1 MSLFTLFMLLIAST
15 VVTLTVL
22 TVGFPSSKGE
32 EAKQEPAKDIRG
44 KQLRFVSILVGIFLP
59 VAAGLVYG
67 MVWVGSTAPPDYIS
81 QKIAKSQDPECLKQR
96 LGKVIESRALNR
108 HEVMEA
114 SKVCNRG
121 TKSGVPTRLQQ
132 KEALQ
137 NDG

>member
-67 MVWVGSTAPPDYIS
+67 MVWVGSTAPPNYIS
-81 QKIAKSQDPECLKQR
+81 QKIAKSGGQ
-96 LGKVIESRALNR
+96 IYYATT
-108 HEVMEA
+108 VMEA

>member
-81 QKIAKSQDPECLKQR
+81 QKIAKSGGQ
-96 LGKVIESRALNR
+96 IYYATT
-108 HEVMEA
+108 VMEA

>member
-32 EAKQEPAKDIRG
+32 EAKQEPAEDIRG
-44 KQLRFVSILVGIFLP
+44 KQLRFVSILAGTFLP

-81 QKIAKSQDPECLKQR
+81 QKIAKSGGQ
-96 LGKVIESRALNR
+96 IYYATT
-108 HEVMEA
+108 VMEA

>member
-1 MSLFTLFMLLIAST
+1 MIFAGAFCL
-15 VVTLTVL
+15 VVTEKIYELVYAFHVADCQHL
-22 TVGFPSSKGE
+22 TVGVPSAKGE

-81 QKIAKSQDPECLKQR
+81 QKIAKSGGQ
-96 LGKVIESRALNR
+96 IYYATT
-108 HEVMEA
+108 VMEA

>member
-32 EAKQEPAKDIRG
+32 EAKQEPAEDIRG
-44 KQLRFVSILVGIFLP
+44 KQLRFVSILAGTFLP

-67 MVWVGSTAPPDYIS
+67 MAWVGSTAPPDYIS
-81 QKIAKSQDPECLKQR
+81 QKIAKSGGQ
-96 LGKVIESRALNR
+96 IYYATT
-108 HEVMEA
+108 VMEA

>member
-44 KQLRFVSILVGIFLP
+44 KQLRFVSILAGTFLP

-81 QKIAKSQDPECLKQR
+81 QKIAKSGGQ
-96 LGKVIESRALNR
+96 IYYATT
-108 HEVMEA
+108 VMEA

-121 TKSGVPTRLQQ
+121 TKSGVPTRLHQ